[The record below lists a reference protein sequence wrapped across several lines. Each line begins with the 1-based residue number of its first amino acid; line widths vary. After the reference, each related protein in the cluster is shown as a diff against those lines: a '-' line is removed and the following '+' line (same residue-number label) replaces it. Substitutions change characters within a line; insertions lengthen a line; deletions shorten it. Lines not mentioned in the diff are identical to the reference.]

1 MGVSCLQQNERWN
14 VDVIVKHAKKQ
25 KKAHCCGSELLRIS
39 SSSIITS
46 SSVRMS
52 RITAGV
58 IDVPKSVDIRRLTI
72 SLELDVLSRRLEAAT

>member
-1 MGVSCLQQNERWN
+1 MGVSCLQQNYRWN
-14 VDVIVKHAKKQ
+14 VDVKKKQ
-25 KKAHCCGSELLRIS
+25 KKTHCCGSELLRIS